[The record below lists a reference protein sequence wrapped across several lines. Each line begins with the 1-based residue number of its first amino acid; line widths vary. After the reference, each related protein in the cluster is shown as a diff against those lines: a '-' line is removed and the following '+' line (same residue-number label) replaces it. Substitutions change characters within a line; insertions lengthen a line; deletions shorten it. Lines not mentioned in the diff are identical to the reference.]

1 MRAFVFLVCLISA
14 VVPNGGMP
22 VSSARAADLPAT
34 QTTLDL
40 VRAAAAGDFPR
51 TTALLAAGADPNV
64 VDPNWRSPLI
74 HAARLG
80 RFDLIEVLVRA
91 GAVVGWQDADKLSA
105 LILAAWGNH
114 PRIAEFLI
122 RAGADPLLADRWG
135 RRALDYA
142 LARGKNDG
150 IARMLRRAEVN
161 RPLASG
167 ARRDH
172 AGEAVK

>member
-1 MRAFVFLVCLISA
+1 MRAFVILVCLISTA
-14 VVPNGGMP
+14 VP
-22 VSSARAADLPAT
+22 VAPARAADLPAT

-40 VRAAAAGDFPR
+40 VRAAAAGDLPR

-64 VDPNWRSPLI
+64 VAPDWRSPLI

-80 RFDLIEVLVRA
+80 RFDLVQVLVRA
-91 GAVVGWQDADKLSA
+91 GAVVDWQDADKVSA

-114 PRIAEFLI
+114 PKIAEFLV
-122 RAGADPLLADRWG
+122 RAGADPMLTDRWG

-167 ARRDH
+167 AGRDH